1 MTDMHERIREFWDDD
16 AQTYDDAKSHA
27 ISDPIEA
34 AAWRAALL
42 EALPERGARVLDVG
56 AGTGSLSLLAAE
68 LGFDVTAL
76 DLSTAMLAGAE
87 QKAEDRGLVGMTFVV
102 GSATDPPKGPFDAVM
117 QRHVLWTVPDPVGAL
132 RAWRSVT
139 KPDGRLVLFEGVWG
153 RTDAVQ
159 RGKDIAARAVRK
171 IRGTHSGHHT
181 AYPQDVL
188 AELPLAGASSPA
200 PLIAAVDEAGWK
212 VVRIKRLRDIEWAQR
227 LREPQPLGWL
237 ESHTGYVIVADG

>member
-1 MTDMHERIREFWDDD
+1 MTDVHERIRQFWDDD
-16 AQTYDDAKSHA
+16 AKTYDETKGHA

-42 EALPERGARVLDVG
+42 ETLPPRGARVLDVG

-68 LGFDVTAL
+68 LGFEVTAL
-76 DLSTAMLAGAE
+76 DLSTAMLARAE
-87 QKAEDRGLVGMTFVV
+87 QKAKDRGLLGMTFVV

-132 RAWRSVT
+132 RAWRAVT
-139 KPDGRLVLFEGVWG
+139 KPDGRLVLFDGVWG
-153 RTDAVQ
+153 RADPLQ

-171 IRGTHSGHHT
+171 FRGTPSGHHAT
-181 AYPQDVL
+181 YPQDVL
-188 AELPLAGASSPA
+188 TELPLAQSSSPA
-200 PLIAAVDEAGWK
+200 PLIAAAEEAGWK
-212 VVRIKRLRDIEWAQR
+212 ALRITRLHDIEWAQQ

-237 ESHTGYVIVADG
+237 ERHAGYVVVADA